1 MNEPTQAQ
9 VDEAY
14 NAVKSK
20 WNQMRKEF
28 TGSDCLFI
36 MSREAIDFLGQF
48 EMMREQI
55 LEQGFELKPLDDK
68 IKVTLSD

>member
-9 VDEAY
+9 VDKAY
-14 NAVKSK
+14 TQIKSK

-28 TGSDCLFI
+28 KGSDCLFV

-48 EMMREQI
+48 EIMREQV
-55 LEQGFELKPLDDK
+55 LEQGFKLQPLDDK